1 MAEYYLIAQL
11 PSLDAVGENEP
22 LPITQDRFL
31 ELCSRFLKKRA
42 AEEVE
47 KLTIVP
53 PEEPEGSYSKLVRDW
68 NTAERQLRLAL
79 GKTRADK
86 MGKPFDMKN
95 EVLPTEL
102 YKTASLAVEAENP
115 LEAEKVLLGYRLR
128 LLELL
133 RPTDP
138 FSEEYVFYYGLKLK
152 LLQRMRQFDTA
163 LGEVV
168 YKNIYVSI
176 LDGNRREAQL

>member
-1 MAEYYLIAQL
+1 MAEYYLISQL

-22 LPITQDRFL
+22 LPITEDRFI
-31 ELCSRFLKKRA
+31 ELCSRFLRKKA
-42 AEEVE
+42 AEELA

-53 PEEPEGSYSKLVRDW
+53 PAEPERSCSKLVQAW

-86 MGKPFDMKN
+86 MNKPFDLQN

-102 YKTASLAVEAENP
+102 YKTASMAVESENP
-115 LEAEKVLLGYRLR
+115 LEAEKILLGYRLH

-152 LLQRMRQFDTA
+152 LLQRIRQFDTA
-163 LGEVV
+163 LGETV